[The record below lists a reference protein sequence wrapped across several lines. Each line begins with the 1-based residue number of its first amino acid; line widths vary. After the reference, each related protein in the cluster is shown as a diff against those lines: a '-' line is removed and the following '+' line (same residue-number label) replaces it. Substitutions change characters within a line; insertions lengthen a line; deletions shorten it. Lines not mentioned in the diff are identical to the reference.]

1 MGEASPGESKRKF
14 RDMQSGAVRFPPDLS
29 SREPGGKEDERV
41 DRLMPGFPI
50 RRLVKPGLVLVV
62 LFTGY
67 FLFTLTLLPPRILT
81 SGHPIAVADYALHF
95 IRTVAANEFWTNYQR
110 SWGYNPFFMAG
121 YPAGTV
127 FDVNNHFIELFGVGL
142 HRFGVSLPTAFN
154 LLVFLAFLLAPFL
167 VWLTARNFG
176 LTPWQQVI
184 AVTLAMA
191 LWLTDSQVSLTWRI
205 GVIASGMAMYSLPFS
220 LSCLYRFRT
229 DRSKFWALC
238 FLVSGA
244 LVSLLHPLSFLFFY
258 APIGF
263 YFLWR
268 AKDFDLR
275 FWAVLVVFAGIAL
288 LANLF
293 WILPLVRDLP
303 LKTWSGYHWIGNLKS
318 LVADLLGARDSGL
331 RLLIYLLAAGGFLI
345 WSREGQK
352 ELFRLLLVLT
362 LVLSFFGYISG
373 QISAFQ
379 QLETYRN
386 NLVASFLL
394 IMPAS
399 LFITSLPSRLQ
410 SLPSRRRWAVA
421 GLALLITLHVIGRN
435 LLWFRPFLSGDFR
448 SHSLRPLGPDEIG
461 VVKWL
466 QGHDE
471 NQGRVL
477 VEYWPLADLL
487 PWYAGLQVI
496 GGPYPLVWM
505 PHNFANFVWPA
516 DDEGGIRLFGRYLR
530 QMSPPT
536 LDQYL
541 ETYNIGWVVAHTEGS
556 KEIFDRATQL
566 LVAAN
571 FGPYRIYQNSR
582 SPSFF
587 LNGNGN
593 VRAEFGRL
601 QVTGASPGKLVL
613 KFHWA
618 STLVT
623 DPPQELRPKTVL
635 DDPVPFIEV
644 PQNRFSDF
652 VIRDTS
658 SQHRLRNLLPQAW
671 LNADGE
677 PFQRRSN

>member
-1 MGEASPGESKRKF
+1 
-14 RDMQSGAVRFPPDLS
+14 
-29 SREPGGKEDERV
+29 
-41 DRLMPGFPI
+41 MPRFPI

-67 FLFTLTLLPPRILT
+67 FLFTLTLLPPRVLT
-81 SGHPIAVADYALHF
+81 SGQPIAVADYALHF
-95 IRTVAANEFWTNYQR
+95 IRTVAADEFWTNYRR

-127 FDVNNHFIELFGVGL
+127 FDVNNHFIELFGFGL
-142 HRFGVSLPTAFN
+142 HRFGVPLPIAFN
-154 LLVFLAFLLAPFL
+154 SLVFLALLLAPL
-167 VWLTARNFG
+167 LTWLSARNFG

-184 AVTLAMA
+184 AAALAMA
-191 LWLTDSQVSLTWRI
+191 LWLTDSQVSLSWRI

-220 LSCLYRFRT
+220 LSCLYRFCT
-229 DRSKFWALC
+229 ERSTLWALC

-258 APIGF
+258 APIGL

-268 AKDFDLR
+268 AKDFDWR
-275 FWAVLVVFAGIAL
+275 FWTLL
-288 LANLF
+288 LAFASIILLVNWF

-303 LKTWSGYHWIGNLKS
+303 LKAWSGYHWIGNLKS

-331 RLLIYLLAAGGFLI
+331 RFVIYLLAAGGFLI
-345 WSREGQK
+345 WWSEGHL
-352 ELFRLLLVLT
+352 ELFRLLLGAT
-362 LVLSFFGYISG
+362 LALSFFGYLSG

-399 LFITSLPSRLQ
+399 VFVTSLPSRLQ
-410 SLPSRRRWAVA
+410 SLPSRRRWAIV
-421 GLALLITLHVIGRN
+421 GLGLLITLHIVGRN
-435 LLWFRPFLSGDFR
+435 VLWFRPFLSGDFR
-448 SHSLRPLGPDEIG
+448 SHSLRPLGPDEMG
-461 VVKWL
+461 VVNWL
-466 QGHDE
+466 QGHNE

-487 PWYAGLQVI
+487 PWYTGFQVI

-505 PHNFANFVWPA
+505 PHNFANFVSPT
-516 DDEGGIRLFGRYLR
+516 DDEGGIRLFGRDLR
-530 QMSPPT
+530 QMSQPT
-536 LDQYL
+536 LEQYL
-541 ETYNIGWVVAHTEGS
+541 HTYNIGWIVGHTEGS
-556 KEIFDRATQL
+556 KEVFDRATQL
-566 LVAAN
+566 VVAAN
-571 FGPYRIYQNSR
+571 FGPYRIYQNSG

-623 DPPQELRPKTVL
+623 DPPQELRPETVL

-671 LNADGE
+671 LKRDGE
-677 PFQRRSN
+677 PFQSRSN